1 MRHPCCKTL
10 LCTCTYNRHALATSE
25 SLKTIDTPAF
35 SLQQPLMLGSYVVL
49 SSLLPI
55 MQRYLL
61 FTFDPITLGFVRHLA
76 GSLVLL
82 VLAVIVVPSEL
93 RNIFSSPRR
102 FAGLVVLAFLYTLA
116 VGLFIAGLG
125 RTSAVM
131 SSLISLLGLP
141 LTLLLLMLAF
151 EDERRRAKGKLFF
164 LGAGMAFTAAAA
176 LALSNGAK
184 GASDALG
191 TLFLIGST
199 LILAFSAIF
208 TKRMV
213 IAFHPLALGGVNGLM
228 MAGYF
233 GVAALLW
240 GNVGAMAAA
249 PPATNALLIFSG
261 VYGLLIG
268 SSLYLAN
275 MKRWGMVV
283 TRLAELATPVFTGLF
298 GFLFFGEHLSPAQA
312 GFGALLIAGC
322 MLILLSRRTA

>member
-1 MRHPCCKTL
+1 
-10 LCTCTYNRHALATSE
+10 LASSE
-25 SLKTIDTPAF
+25 SLGNAPSAASSTAWVL
-35 SLQQPLMLGSYVVL
+35 LQQPLMLGGFVVL

-61 FTFDPITLGFVRHLA
+61 FTFDPITLAFVRHVA
-76 GSLVLL
+76 GSLVMLTI
-82 VLAVIVVPSEL
+82 AMIFARDEL
-93 RNIFSSPRR
+93 RNIFSNGRR
-102 FAGLVVLAFLYTLA
+102 FAGMMVLAFLYTVA

-141 LTLLLLMLAF
+141 LTLLLLMLTY
-151 EDERRRAKGKLFF
+151 EDERQRAKGRLFF
-164 LGAGMAFTAAAA
+164 IGAGMAFVAAAA
-176 LALSNGAK
+176 LALSNGAR

-191 TLFLIGST
+191 TAFLIGST
-199 LILAFSAIF
+199 LIQALSAIF

-213 IAFHPLALGGVNGLM
+213 LAFHPLALSSVNGALM
-228 MAGYF
+228 ACYF
-233 GVAALLW
+233 GIGTLLW
-240 GNVGAMAAA
+240 GNLSLMAAA

-268 SSLYLAN
+268 SGLYMAN

-298 GFLFFGEHLSPAQA
+298 GFVFFGEHLTPAQA
-312 GFGALLIAGC
+312 AFGAMLIAGC
-322 MLILLSRRTA
+322 MVILLSRKTQPPLQEAKARQEP

>member
-1 MRHPCCKTL
+1 
-10 LCTCTYNRHALATSE
+10 LATTE
-25 SLKTIDTPAF
+25 SLKNIDAPASF
-35 SLQQPLMLGSYVVL
+35 ALQQPLMLGGFVVL

-82 VLAVIVVPSEL
+82 VIAAIAVPAEL
-93 RNIFSSPRR
+93 RNIFSNPRR

-116 VGLFIAGLG
+116 VGLFIAGLS

-141 LTLLLLMLAF
+141 LTLLLLMLAY

-164 LGAGMAFTAAAA
+164 IGAGMSFAAATA

-199 LILAFSAIF
+199 LILALSAIF

-213 IAFHPLALGGVNGLM
+213 IAFHPLALSSVNGLL

-233 GVAALLW
+233 GIAMLFW
-240 GNVGAMAAA
+240 GNLGLMATA

-268 SSLYLAN
+268 SGLYMAN

-283 TRLAELATPVFTGLF
+283 TRLAELASPVFTGLF
-298 GFLFFGEHLSPAQA
+298 GFLFFGEHLAPAQVA
-312 GFGALLIAGC
+312 FGALLIAGC
-322 MLILLSRRTA
+322 MLILLSRRT